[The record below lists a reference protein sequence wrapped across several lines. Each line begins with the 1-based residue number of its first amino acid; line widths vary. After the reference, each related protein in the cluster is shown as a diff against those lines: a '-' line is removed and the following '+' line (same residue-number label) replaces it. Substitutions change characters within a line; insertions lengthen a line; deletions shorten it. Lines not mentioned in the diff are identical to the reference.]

1 MSLTQPDLNTA
12 LATQVGGILGGGYRW
27 VAITF
32 TALPAAPV
40 QGQVFFITDA
50 NTATLG
56 ASVTASG
63 ASAAGLVI
71 WNGSAWTLVSK

>member
-12 LATQVGGILGGGYRW
+12 LTQQVGGLLGGGYRY
-27 VAITF
+27 VPITF
-32 TALPAAPV
+32 TGVPASPV
-40 QGQVFFITDA
+40 QGQVFFITDS

-56 ASVTASG
+56 GTVSASG

>member
-12 LATQVGGILGGGYRW
+12 LAQQVGGLLGGGYRY
-27 VAITF
+27 VPIGFAS
-32 TALPAAPV
+32 LPASPV

-56 ASVTASG
+56 GNVTASG